1 MDIKPAIRDR
11 IIQAAEHLV
20 SKGIEKPTNDQVRE
34 RLGGGSLSHISPVMR
49 EWRQARQTT
58 INTALEIP
66 ETLQKAIQVSI
77 GQVWESASQLA
88 TAKTEEIQTQAQETI
103 TEMQAELSEALA
115 EVTRLEKELGSQ
127 TELAERQFADI
138 SRLSEETRDYRS
150 DIQRL
155 TLNSDAMETRLSDY
169 KDQIEE
175 LKAELKESREDNK
188 KLQQSLVEIVRQRD
202 DSVE

>member
-49 EWRQARQTT
+49 EWRQARQAT

-88 TAKTEEIQTQAQETI
+88 TAKTEEIQAQAQETI

-115 EVTRLEKELGSQ
+115 EVARLEKELKAKS
-127 TELAERQFADI
+127 ELADQQFADI
-138 SRLSEETRDYRS
+138 SRLREEARDYRS
-150 DIQRL
+150 DNQRL
-155 TLNSDAMETRLSDY
+155 TINSDTMETRLSDY

-175 LKAELKESREDNK
+175 LKAELKESRQENK
-188 KLQQSLVEIVRQRD
+188 ELQQDLLEIVRKRED
-202 DSVE
+202 DV

>member
-49 EWRQARQTT
+49 EWRQARQAT

-88 TAKTEEIQTQAQETI
+88 TAKTEEIQAQAQETI

>member
-77 GQVWESASQLA
+77 GQVWEAASQLA
-88 TAKTEEIQTQAQETI
+88 TAKTEEIQTQSQETI
-103 TEMQAELSEALA
+103 TEMQAELSETLA
-115 EVTRLEKELGSQ
+115 EVDRLEKDLKTKS
-127 TELAERQFADI
+127 ELADQQFADI
-138 SRLSEETRDYRS
+138 SRLREEARDYRS
-150 DIQRL
+150 ENQRL
-155 TLNSDAMETRLSDY
+155 TLNADAMENRLSDY
-169 KDQIEE
+169 KDQIEA

-188 KLQQSLVEIVRQRD
+188 KLQQGLLEIVRKRED
-202 DSVE
+202 DV

>member
-49 EWRQARQTT
+49 EWRQARQAT